1 MDQENID
8 YLNRIAE
15 RMAAFDDI
23 RGQVLSYILTN
34 SIEDIALCTDL
45 FVVGF
50 LHEAYHRGESIT
62 EEELA
67 VLLGDSDDDNDVFSK
82 NAISLS
88 EEKAELSFGELL
100 DCTVENYQ
108 C

>member
-15 RMAAFDDI
+15 RMAAYDSI
-23 RGQVLSYILTN
+23 RGEVLSYILTN
-34 SIEDIALCTDL
+34 SIKDIALCTDL
-45 FVVGF
+45 FIIGF
-50 LHEAYHRGESIT
+50 LYEAYRRGETIT

-67 VLLGDSDDDNDVFSK
+67 VLLGDSDDQGETFSK
-82 NAISLS
+82 NAIALS
-88 EEKAELSFGELL
+88 EDKAELSFGELL
-100 DCTVENYQ
+100 DSTVENYD